1 MRQVKTEGEWS
12 IRETKGDS
20 RTTAGGRPEYEELTE
35 VAAFAL
41 GMLGSLYRLDE
52 TVRSALDQARRG
64 ALKSGLQPGSRKP
77 PASRGFRL
85 YGPATRRQV
94 AIDSWLFVNG
104 CESERFPKHLDWHK
118 VWALG

>member
-52 TVRSALDQARRG
+52 TARSALDQARRG
-64 ALKSGLQPGSRKP
+64 ARKPGLQPGSRKP
-77 PASRGFRL
+77 PASRGFPGGARYWDRTSDL
-85 YGPATRRQV
+85 FRVREARYRCANRARQ
-94 AIDSWLFVNG
+94 G
-104 CESERFPKHLDWHK
+104 Y
-118 VWALG
+118 